1 MEKKDHYR
9 LYKSGKR
16 WLAALVVT
24 VAAGAVLTTAGPT
37 VQAAGTDDAAK
48 VTAAEPASWETQ
60 LAALKSAV
68 AAGNWG
74 NLTVNN
80 QTVSAVLAGVTD
92 EASFN
97 SAWSEV
103 AQTII
108 SNTVASKFAKPADQ
122 TAFIQAQSTDAQY
135 AGKTN
140 AEVLSEIIQSGAAA
154 PDFGAV
160 LNHLITY
167 TTTEADQFQPAT
179 DDPVKT
185 NKNNLTAFLQANSKI
200 GQLLVEK
207 KDGTTTTVTAIVAQ
221 AADADSLAQAWSA
234 VAQAVITNEMQAKLN
249 LPDTTSAASRNT
261 MSKLLAAKANGATVA
276 NNQVLANV
284 VAANTPSTEN
294 PELNVATAMGN
305 ICEAVDSAVANTRLA
320 ADWQENKDSLLAF
333 LQSSNLGSLTAPT
346 AGGSLTA
353 LVNGV
358 QDTAGL
364 TKAWGE
370 TAQAVLINEMQTKLG
385 LADTTSAA
393 SRSKLAELL
402 NTKSSDI
409 HYSGDTNGD
418 VFEKVIAANT
428 PSAANPTINAATAM
442 GNVTQAVDDAT
453 ATPLPADWQTNKDA
467 LTTFINTNS
476 KIGQMTVQI
485 DTQGNTATVAAIVG
499 QVKDADSLAKA
510 WSVVAQAVLADEL
523 KTKLNLPDTTSNASL
538 SAMTKLMTAKADGAN
553 VTNAETIAK
562 VIADNTPSATNPTPS
577 VATAMGEV
585 SDAADDAVANT
596 QVTADWQINKDSLTA
611 FLKNDGAIG
620 QATVKTPNG
629 NVTLASL
636 ADQIKD
642 ADSLAKTWT
651 AVGQAVLADEVK
663 TKLGLADTTS
673 AESLST
679 IAKFLEA
686 TPTGS
691 TKTNGA
697 GLTKVVADQ
706 TPSAANPTIDAAT
719 AMGKISKAVDDAADN
734 TQLPA
739 DWQVNKENLTKFLQD
754 NKLDQLPVSAASQQ
768 TLADVVNDVKSQD
781 DFAQAW
787 NQVVFA
793 VATHEAAAKLGLPD
807 ANNEQVKAYLDAES
821 QVPEYAGKTNQEVI
835 AELAMASAPSTAN
848 PTPTFGNVL
857 APVTSYVDTSAA
869 AQTNWQKNVAS
880 LQGALSFNKL
890 SGLTG
895 TANGETGTL
904 TKLLTDTKDDTT
916 FAQTWNAAYQAVG
929 VEMAK
934 QALGLSDTTSPDNLA
949 KIGAFLN
956 APSLQTGKTNA
967 EVFQAITEKGTP
979 TPENPTPDYNAILA
993 TLSQSIHQEAEN
1005 YKPVTPTKENW
1016 QKNVDSLQQALDFNK
1031 LSGLTASA
1039 NGETSTLTK
1048 LLTDTKDDPTF
1059 AETWKAAYQA
1069 VVAELIRQ
1077 NLGLN
1082 DITNPANAEKIDAF
1096 LQAPSLQAGKTN
1108 AEVFQAITDKGTPT
1122 TDNPTPDYNALL
1134 ATLTQSIHQEAEN
1147 YNPQPTT
1154 ENWQKNQA
1162 ALKQYLASKG
1172 YDKLPESNGSKTTL
1186 ADVVDAVDSD
1196 TSLNQA
1202 WATSANAIVAAKAQQ
1217 EIDPKNPLDEK
1228 VFEALLAAP
1237 STDPKYAGQTN
1248 GEVIA
1253 DMIAAGAA
1261 SVTNPTPD
1269 YAANGNALTNY
1280 VDQAVTYARVSITV
1294 TDFTTAGHGDAF
1306 DQRMLLFMVGQKVV
1320 LTPQAPNGYKYDH
1333 VEFEGVD
1340 QKSATGV
1347 LDWSDKIQ
1355 AGKQYDITYFYTP
1368 INQGGGG
1375 TVTPTYPNTPS
1386 NYEQAAHGE
1395 VFVKNPNGALLY
1407 SDMNMTNQISG
1418 RLLNLGTA
1426 WTYYKKVFDANG
1438 NLIGYNLGGQQYVKA
1453 GDVQE
1458 TPVQNITLEDFS
1470 GVAQIVNGDAQ
1481 VYSDAAMTQPISG
1494 QTLSVGSRWRAYQKV
1509 FINGTLAGY
1518 NLGGKQFVKAAN
1530 VTVDTMVAK
1539 RGVFT
1544 VRYPANPRWSIA
1556 VYNEN
1561 LQVQKVIPAGSH
1573 WQIYGVKTLS
1583 NGQAYYN
1590 LGGNQWVPVDYGTLQ

>member
-1 MEKKDHYR
+1 MFKLMRIRHLLFCYYATFQTAAQCRLYLFRVELSISLKGEVCNMEKKDHYR

-221 AADADSLAQAWSA
+221 AADADSLAQAWTA

-305 ICEAVDSAVANTRLA
+305 ICEAVDSAVANTQLA

-393 SRSKLAELL
+393 SRSKLADLL
-402 NTKSSDI
+402 NTKSSDT

-428 PSAANPTINAATAM
+428 PSAANPTINAPTAM
-442 GNVTQAVDDAT
+442 GNITQAVDDAT
-453 ATPLPADWQTNKDA
+453 ATP
-467 LTTFINTNS
+467 
-476 KIGQMTVQI
+476 
-485 DTQGNTATVAAIVG
+485 
-499 QVKDADSLAKA
+499 
-510 WSVVAQAVLADEL
+510 
-523 KTKLNLPDTTSNASL
+523 
-538 SAMTKLMTAKADGAN
+538 
-553 VTNAETIAK
+553 
-562 VIADNTPSATNPTPS
+562 
-577 VATAMGEV
+577 
-585 SDAADDAVANT
+585 
-596 QVTADWQINKDSLTA
+596 
-611 FLKNDGAIG
+611 
-620 QATVKTPNG
+620 
-629 NVTLASL
+629 
-636 ADQIKD
+636 
-642 ADSLAKTWT
+642 
-651 AVGQAVLADEVK
+651 
-663 TKLGLADTTS
+663 
-673 AESLST
+673 
-679 IAKFLEA
+679 
-686 TPTGS
+686 
-691 TKTNGA
+691 
-697 GLTKVVADQ
+697 
-706 TPSAANPTIDAAT
+706 
-719 AMGKISKAVDDAADN
+719 
-734 TQLPA
+734 LPA

-821 QVPEYAGKTNQEVI
+821 QVPEHAGKTNQEVI
-835 AELAMASAPSTAN
+835 AELAMESAPSTAN

-880 LQGALSFNKL
+880 LQEALSFNKL
-890 SGLTG
+890 ADLTG
-895 TANGETGTL
+895 TVNGKTDKLSQLLAN
-904 TKLLTDTKDDTT
+904 TKDDDS
-916 FAQTWNAAYQAVG
+916 FAQTWDAAYQAVG

-949 KIGAFLN
+949 KIEAFLN
-956 APSLQTGKTNA
+956 APSLQTGKTND

-979 TPENPTPDYNAILA
+979 TSENPTPDYNAILA

-1172 YDKLPESNGSKTTL
+1172 YDKLPESSGSKTTL

-1306 DQRMLLFMVGQKVV
+1306 DQRMLLFMVEQKVV
-1320 LTPQAPNGYKYDH
+1320 LTPQAPNGYQYDH

>member
-16 WLAALVVT
+16 WLAALVLT
-24 VAAGAVLTTAGPT
+24 VAAGAVLTTGAPT
-37 VQAAGTDDAAK
+37 AQAAGTNGGAA
-48 VTAAEPASWETQ
+48 VTAAEPASWKTQ
-60 LAALKSAV
+60 LAALNSAV
-68 AAGNWG
+68 TAGNWG
-74 NLTVNN
+74 NLTYQN
-80 QTVSAVLAGVTD
+80 QKISAILAGVSD
-92 EASFN
+92 EMSLN
-97 SAWSEV
+97 LAWSETFQ
-103 AQTII
+103 AI
-108 SNTVASKFAKPADQ
+108 SNNTVSSNLPDSDVQIFNVSK
-122 TAFIQAQSTDAQY
+122 STDPNY
-135 AGKTN
+135 SGKMN
-140 AEVLSEIIQSGAAA
+140 SEVLTSMMRSGTPEVDQPT
-154 PDFGAV
+154 PDFGAI
-160 LNHLITY
+160 LNQAIAYTKTQIEDYKITR
-167 TTTEADQFQPAT
+167 
-179 DDPVKT
+179 
-185 NKNNLTAFLQANSKI
+185 NKWSLSGFVQAHSAI
-200 GQLLVEK
+200 GQSTIEK
-207 KDGTTTTVTAIVAQ
+207 PDGTKITLAAVVDQITDTA
-221 AADADSLAQAWSA
+221 SLAQAWSA
-234 VAQAVITNEMQAKLN
+234 VAQAAISNELQAKLN
-249 LPDTTSAASRNT
+249 LPDTTSAASQDTIEKFMTSTASGETVTNAE
-261 MSKLLAAKANGATVA
+261 KIAKAVADNSPSDANPIPNIDTV
-276 NNQVLANV
+276 
-284 VAANTPSTEN
+284 
-294 PELNVATAMGN
+294 MGN
-305 ICEAVDSAVANTRLA
+305 INAVVDSAVTN
-320 ADWQENKDSLLAF
+320 
-333 LQSSNLGSLTAPT
+333 
-346 AGGSLTA
+346 
-353 LVNGV
+353 
-358 QDTAGL
+358 
-364 TKAWGE
+364 
-370 TAQAVLINEMQTKLG
+370 TKLPE
-385 LADTTSAA
+385 T
-393 SRSKLAELL
+393 
-402 NTKSSDI
+402 
-409 HYSGDTNGD
+409 
-418 VFEKVIAANT
+418 
-428 PSAANPTINAATAM
+428 
-442 GNVTQAVDDAT
+442 
-453 ATPLPADWQTNKDA
+453 ADWQTNKTA
-467 LTTFINTNS
+467 LTDFINTNS
-476 KIGQMTVQI
+476 KIGQMTVKI
-485 DTQGNTATVAAIVG
+485 DNNGNTATVATIVS
-499 QVKDADSLAKA
+499 QVNDAAGLTKA
-510 WSVVAQAVLADEL
+510 WSAVAQAVLADEL
-523 KTKLNLPDTTSNASL
+523 KTKLNLSDTTSDASV
-538 SAMTKLMTAKADGAN
+538 SAMTKLLDAKAQGSDI
-553 VTNAETIAK
+553 TNSDAIAK
-562 VIADNTPSATNPTPS
+562 VIADNTPSESNPTPS
-577 VATAMGEV
+577 VPTAMV
-585 SDAADDAVANT
+585 QISDAADNAVANT
-596 QVTADWQINKDSLTA
+596 QLTADWQINKDGLIA
-611 FLKNDGAIG
+611 FLKTNSTIG

-691 TKTNGA
+691 TETNGA

-821 QVPEYAGKTNQEVI
+821 QVPEHAGKTNQEVI
-835 AELAMASAPSTAN
+835 AELAMESAPSTAN

-880 LQGALSFNKL
+880 LQEALSFNKL
-890 SGLTG
+890 ADLTG
-895 TANGETGTL
+895 TVNGKTDKLSQLLAN
-904 TKLLTDTKDDTT
+904 TKDDDS
-916 FAQTWNAAYQAVG
+916 FAQTWDAAYQAVG

-949 KIGAFLN
+949 KIEAFLN
-956 APSLQTGKTNA
+956 APSLQTGKTND

-979 TPENPTPDYNAILA
+979 TSENPTPDYNAILA

-1059 AETWKAAYQA
+1059 AETWKVAYQA

-1172 YDKLPESNGSKTTL
+1172 YDKLPESSVSKTTL

-1320 LTPQAPNGYKYDH
+1320 LTPQAPNGYQYDH

-1375 TVTPTYPNTPS
+1375 TVTPTYPTTPS

-1494 QTLSVGSRWRAYQKV
+1494 QTLSVGSRWHAYQKV

>member
-305 ICEAVDSAVANTRLA
+305 ICEAVDSAVANTQLA

-393 SRSKLAELL
+393 SRSKLADLL
-402 NTKSSDI
+402 NTKSSDT

-428 PSAANPTINAATAM
+428 PSAANPTINAPTAM
-442 GNVTQAVDDAT
+442 GNITQVVDDAT
-453 ATPLPADWQTNKDA
+453 ATP
-467 LTTFINTNS
+467 
-476 KIGQMTVQI
+476 
-485 DTQGNTATVAAIVG
+485 
-499 QVKDADSLAKA
+499 
-510 WSVVAQAVLADEL
+510 
-523 KTKLNLPDTTSNASL
+523 
-538 SAMTKLMTAKADGAN
+538 
-553 VTNAETIAK
+553 
-562 VIADNTPSATNPTPS
+562 
-577 VATAMGEV
+577 
-585 SDAADDAVANT
+585 
-596 QVTADWQINKDSLTA
+596 
-611 FLKNDGAIG
+611 
-620 QATVKTPNG
+620 
-629 NVTLASL
+629 
-636 ADQIKD
+636 
-642 ADSLAKTWT
+642 
-651 AVGQAVLADEVK
+651 
-663 TKLGLADTTS
+663 
-673 AESLST
+673 
-679 IAKFLEA
+679 
-686 TPTGS
+686 
-691 TKTNGA
+691 
-697 GLTKVVADQ
+697 
-706 TPSAANPTIDAAT
+706 
-719 AMGKISKAVDDAADN
+719 
-734 TQLPA
+734 LPA

-821 QVPEYAGKTNQEVI
+821 QVPEHAGKTNQEVI
-835 AELAMASAPSTAN
+835 AELAMKSAPSTAN

-880 LQGALSFNKL
+880 LQEALSFNKL
-890 SGLTG
+890 ADLTG
-895 TANGETGTL
+895 TVNGKTDKLSQLLAN
-904 TKLLTDTKDDTT
+904 TKDDDS
-916 FAQTWNAAYQAVG
+916 FAQTWDAAYQAVG

-949 KIGAFLN
+949 KIEAFLN
-956 APSLQTGKTNA
+956 APSLQTGKTND

-979 TPENPTPDYNAILA
+979 TSENPTPDYNAILA

-1253 DMIAAGAA
+1253 DMIVAGAA

-1320 LTPQAPNGYKYDH
+1320 LTPQAPNGYQYDH

-1375 TVTPTYPNTPS
+1375 TVTPTYPTTPS

>member
-200 GQLLVEK
+200 GQLPVEK

-305 ICEAVDSAVANTRLA
+305 ICEAVDSAVANTQLA

-393 SRSKLAELL
+393 SRSKLADLL
-402 NTKSSDI
+402 NTKSSDT

-428 PSAANPTINAATAM
+428 PSAANPTINAPTAM
-442 GNVTQAVDDAT
+442 GNITQAVDDAT
-453 ATPLPADWQTNKDA
+453 ATP
-467 LTTFINTNS
+467 
-476 KIGQMTVQI
+476 
-485 DTQGNTATVAAIVG
+485 
-499 QVKDADSLAKA
+499 
-510 WSVVAQAVLADEL
+510 
-523 KTKLNLPDTTSNASL
+523 
-538 SAMTKLMTAKADGAN
+538 
-553 VTNAETIAK
+553 
-562 VIADNTPSATNPTPS
+562 
-577 VATAMGEV
+577 
-585 SDAADDAVANT
+585 
-596 QVTADWQINKDSLTA
+596 
-611 FLKNDGAIG
+611 
-620 QATVKTPNG
+620 
-629 NVTLASL
+629 
-636 ADQIKD
+636 
-642 ADSLAKTWT
+642 
-651 AVGQAVLADEVK
+651 
-663 TKLGLADTTS
+663 
-673 AESLST
+673 
-679 IAKFLEA
+679 
-686 TPTGS
+686 
-691 TKTNGA
+691 
-697 GLTKVVADQ
+697 
-706 TPSAANPTIDAAT
+706 
-719 AMGKISKAVDDAADN
+719 
-734 TQLPA
+734 LPA

-821 QVPEYAGKTNQEVI
+821 QVPEHAGKTNQEVI

-880 LQGALSFNKL
+880 LQEALSFNKL
-890 SGLTG
+890 ADLTG
-895 TANGETGTL
+895 TVNGKTDKLSQLLAN
-904 TKLLTDTKDDTT
+904 TKDDDS
-916 FAQTWNAAYQAVG
+916 FAQTWDAAYQAVG

-1172 YDKLPESNGSKTTL
+1172 YDKLPESSGSKTTL

-1269 YAANGNALTNY
+1269 YAANSNALTNY

-1320 LTPQAPNGYKYDH
+1320 LTPQAPNGYQYDH

-1375 TVTPTYPNTPS
+1375 TVTPTYPTTPS

>member
-305 ICEAVDSAVANTRLA
+305 ICEAVDSAVANTQLA

-393 SRSKLAELL
+393 SRSKLADLL
-402 NTKSSDI
+402 NTKSSDT

-428 PSAANPTINAATAM
+428 PSAANPTINAPTAM
-442 GNVTQAVDDAT
+442 GNITQAVDDAT
-453 ATPLPADWQTNKDA
+453 ATP
-467 LTTFINTNS
+467 
-476 KIGQMTVQI
+476 
-485 DTQGNTATVAAIVG
+485 
-499 QVKDADSLAKA
+499 
-510 WSVVAQAVLADEL
+510 
-523 KTKLNLPDTTSNASL
+523 
-538 SAMTKLMTAKADGAN
+538 
-553 VTNAETIAK
+553 
-562 VIADNTPSATNPTPS
+562 
-577 VATAMGEV
+577 
-585 SDAADDAVANT
+585 
-596 QVTADWQINKDSLTA
+596 
-611 FLKNDGAIG
+611 
-620 QATVKTPNG
+620 
-629 NVTLASL
+629 
-636 ADQIKD
+636 
-642 ADSLAKTWT
+642 
-651 AVGQAVLADEVK
+651 
-663 TKLGLADTTS
+663 
-673 AESLST
+673 
-679 IAKFLEA
+679 
-686 TPTGS
+686 
-691 TKTNGA
+691 
-697 GLTKVVADQ
+697 
-706 TPSAANPTIDAAT
+706 
-719 AMGKISKAVDDAADN
+719 
-734 TQLPA
+734 LPA

-787 NQVVFA
+787 NQVAFA

-821 QVPEYAGKTNQEVI
+821 QVPEHAGKTNQEVI
-835 AELAMASAPSTAN
+835 AELAMESAPSTAN

-880 LQGALSFNKL
+880 LQEALSFNKL
-890 SGLTG
+890 ADLTG
-895 TANGETGTL
+895 TVNGKTDKLSQLLAN
-904 TKLLTDTKDDTT
+904 TKDDDS
-916 FAQTWNAAYQAVG
+916 FAQTWDAAYQAVG

-1172 YDKLPESNGSKTTL
+1172 YDKLPESSGSKTTL

-1261 SVTNPTPD
+1261 SATNPTPD

-1320 LTPQAPNGYKYDH
+1320 LTPQAPNGYQYDH

-1375 TVTPTYPNTPS
+1375 TVTPTYPTTPS

>member
-1 MEKKDHYR
+1 MFKLMRIRHLLFCYYATFQTAAQCRLYLFRVELSISLKGEVCNMEKKDHYR

-24 VAAGAVLTTAGPT
+24 VAAGAVLTSEVQPA
-37 VQAAGTDDAAK
+37 QAAGTDGGAA
-48 VTAAEPASWETQ
+48 VTAAEPAVWKTQ
-60 LAALKSAV
+60 LTALQNAV
-68 AAGNWG
+68 TAGNWNDIPYG
-74 NLTVNN
+74 A
-80 QTVSAVLAGVTD
+80 QKVSGILAGVKD
-92 EASFN
+92 EMSLNLAWGETFQAITGSIVTSNLPDSGSQSIFN
-97 SAWSEV
+97 VS
-103 AQTII
+103 
-108 SNTVASKFAKPADQ
+108 
-122 TAFIQAQSTDAQY
+122 QSTDPNYQ
-135 AGKTN
+135 GKTN
-140 AEVLSEIIQSGAAA
+140 SEALSAMASSGVPVADQPT
-154 PDFGAV
+154 PDFAAI
-160 LNHLITY
+160 LKKATTY
-167 TTTEADQFQPAT
+167 T
-179 DDPVKT
+179 
-185 NKNNLTAFLQANSKI
+185 KNQIDTYKITHNQWSLSGFVQAHSVI
-200 GQLLVEK
+200 GQQLVQI
-207 KDGTTTTVTAIVAQ
+207 DQQGTTAKIADIVAQ
-221 AADADSLAQAWSA
+221 AKDAASLANAWSI
-234 VAQAVITNEMQAKLN
+234 VAQAVITNELQVKLN
-249 LPDTTSAASRNT
+249 LPDTTSVASKNT
-261 MSKLLAAKANGATVA
+261 IDKFLAGKASGQTVTNAENFAKIIAQNSPTDSDPV
-276 NNQVLANV
+276 
-284 VAANTPSTEN
+284 PSIDT
-294 PELNVATAMGN
+294 LMGN
-305 ICEAVDSAVANTRLA
+305 ISAAVDTAVAATQL
-320 ADWQENKDSLLAF
+320 
-333 LQSSNLGSLTAPT
+333 P
-346 AGGSLTA
+346 
-353 LVNGV
+353 
-358 QDTAGL
+358 
-364 TKAWGE
+364 E
-370 TAQAVLINEMQTKLG
+370 T
-385 LADTTSAA
+385 
-393 SRSKLAELL
+393 
-402 NTKSSDI
+402 
-409 HYSGDTNGD
+409 
-418 VFEKVIAANT
+418 
-428 PSAANPTINAATAM
+428 
-442 GNVTQAVDDAT
+442 
-453 ATPLPADWQTNKDA
+453 ADWQTNKDG
-467 LTTFINTNS
+467 LTAFINSNS
-476 KIGQMTVQI
+476 KIGQMTIKI
-485 DTQGNTATVAAIVG
+485 DNDGHTATVSTIVG
-499 QVKDADSLAKA
+499 QVKDADSLARA
-510 WSVVAQAVLADEL
+510 WSAVAQAVLADEL
-523 KTKLNLPDTTSNASL
+523 KTKMNLPDTTSDASL
-538 SAMTKLMTAKADGAN
+538 STMTKLLNAKAQGSDI
-553 VTNAETIAK
+553 TNSEEIAK
-562 VIADNTPSATNPTPS
+562 VIAANSPSTTNPTLS
-577 VATAMGEV
+577 VATAMGKV
-585 SDAADDAVANT
+585 SQAADDAVANT
-596 QVTADWQINKDSLTA
+596 QLAADWQINKDSLTA
-611 FLKNDGAIG
+611 FVNANSKIG
-620 QATVKTPNG
+620 QMTVKIDNDDHTATVSAIVG
-629 NVTLASL
+629 
-636 ADQIKD
+636 QIKD
-642 ADSLAKTWT
+642 ADSLAKAWSA
-651 AVGQAVLADEVK
+651 AVQTVLADEVK
-663 TKLGLADTTS
+663 TKLGLPDTTS

-679 IAKFLEA
+679 ITKFLDA

-691 TKTNGA
+691 QETNGA
-697 GLTKVVADQ
+697 ALAKVIAEQ
-706 TPSAANPTIDAAT
+706 TPSATNPTIDAAA
-719 AMGKISKAVDDAADN
+719 AMGKISDAVDTVAEK

-739 DWQVNKENLTKFLQD
+739 DWQVNKDNVTKFLKD
-754 NKLDQLPVSAASQQ
+754 NKFDQLKTSAAGSQ
-768 TLADVVNDVKSQD
+768 TLADVVNGIKSQS

-787 NQVVFA
+787 PQVAFVI
-793 VATHEAAAKLGLPD
+793 ATHEAAAKLGVAD
-807 ANNEQVKAYLDAES
+807 TSDQVKAYLDAQS
-821 QVPEYAGKTNQEVI
+821 QVPAYAGKTNQE
-835 AELAMASAPSTAN
+835 AFTELAMATAPGAAN
-848 PTPTFGNVL
+848 PTPNFGNVF
-857 APVTSYVDTSAA
+857 ADTVTKYVDASVT
-869 AQTNWQKNVAS
+869 AQANWQKNVAS
-880 LQGALSFNKL
+880 LQEALS
-890 SGLTG
+890 
-895 TANGETGTL
+895 
-904 TKLLTDTKDDTT
+904 
-916 FAQTWNAAYQAVG
+916 
-929 VEMAK
+929 
-934 QALGLSDTTSPDNLA
+934 
-949 KIGAFLN
+949 
-956 APSLQTGKTNA
+956 
-967 EVFQAITEKGTP
+967 
-979 TPENPTPDYNAILA
+979 
-993 TLSQSIHQEAEN
+993 
-1005 YKPVTPTKENW
+1005 
-1016 QKNVDSLQQALDFNK
+1016 FNK

-1172 YDKLPESNGSKTTL
+1172 YDKLPESSGSKTTL

-1261 SVTNPTPD
+1261 SATNPTPD

-1320 LTPQAPNGYKYDH
+1320 LTPQAPNGYQYDH

-1375 TVTPTYPNTPS
+1375 TVTPTYPTTPS

>member
-305 ICEAVDSAVANTRLA
+305 ICEVVDSAVANTQLA

-393 SRSKLAELL
+393 SRSKLADLL
-402 NTKSSDI
+402 NTKSSDT

-428 PSAANPTINAATAM
+428 PSAANPTINAPTAM
-442 GNVTQAVDDAT
+442 GNITQAVDDAT
-453 ATPLPADWQTNKDA
+453 ATP
-467 LTTFINTNS
+467 
-476 KIGQMTVQI
+476 
-485 DTQGNTATVAAIVG
+485 
-499 QVKDADSLAKA
+499 
-510 WSVVAQAVLADEL
+510 
-523 KTKLNLPDTTSNASL
+523 
-538 SAMTKLMTAKADGAN
+538 
-553 VTNAETIAK
+553 
-562 VIADNTPSATNPTPS
+562 
-577 VATAMGEV
+577 
-585 SDAADDAVANT
+585 
-596 QVTADWQINKDSLTA
+596 
-611 FLKNDGAIG
+611 
-620 QATVKTPNG
+620 
-629 NVTLASL
+629 
-636 ADQIKD
+636 
-642 ADSLAKTWT
+642 
-651 AVGQAVLADEVK
+651 
-663 TKLGLADTTS
+663 
-673 AESLST
+673 
-679 IAKFLEA
+679 
-686 TPTGS
+686 
-691 TKTNGA
+691 
-697 GLTKVVADQ
+697 
-706 TPSAANPTIDAAT
+706 
-719 AMGKISKAVDDAADN
+719 
-734 TQLPA
+734 LPA

-787 NQVVFA
+787 NQVAFA

-821 QVPEYAGKTNQEVI
+821 QVPEHAGKTNQEVI
-835 AELAMASAPSTAN
+835 AELAMESAPSTAN

-880 LQGALSFNKL
+880 LQEALSFNKL
-890 SGLTG
+890 ADLTG
-895 TANGETGTL
+895 TVNGKTDKLSQLLAN
-904 TKLLTDTKDDTT
+904 TKDDDS
-916 FAQTWNAAYQAVG
+916 FAQTWDAAYQAVG

-1172 YDKLPESNGSKTTL
+1172 YDKLPESSGSKTTL

-1261 SVTNPTPD
+1261 SATNPTPD

-1320 LTPQAPNGYKYDH
+1320 LTPQAPNGYQYDH

-1375 TVTPTYPNTPS
+1375 TVTPTYPTTPS

>member
-200 GQLLVEK
+200 GQLPVEK

-284 VAANTPSTEN
+284 VTANTPSTEN

-305 ICEAVDSAVANTRLA
+305 ICEAVDSAVANTQLA

-442 GNVTQAVDDAT
+442 GNITQAVDDAT

-691 TKTNGA
+691 TETNGA

-793 VATHEAAAKLGLPD
+793 VATHEAAAKLGVAD
-807 ANNEQVKAYLDAES
+807 TSDQVKAYLDAQS
-821 QVPEYAGKTNQEVI
+821 QVPAYAGKTNQE
-835 AELAMASAPSTAN
+835 AFTELAMATAPGAAN
-848 PTPTFGNVL
+848 PTPNFGNVF
-857 APVTSYVDTSAA
+857 ADTVTKYVDASVT
-869 AQTNWQKNVAS
+869 AQANWQKNVAS
-880 LQGALSFNKL
+880 LQEALS
-890 SGLTG
+890 
-895 TANGETGTL
+895 
-904 TKLLTDTKDDTT
+904 
-916 FAQTWNAAYQAVG
+916 
-929 VEMAK
+929 
-934 QALGLSDTTSPDNLA
+934 
-949 KIGAFLN
+949 
-956 APSLQTGKTNA
+956 
-967 EVFQAITEKGTP
+967 
-979 TPENPTPDYNAILA
+979 
-993 TLSQSIHQEAEN
+993 
-1005 YKPVTPTKENW
+1005 
-1016 QKNVDSLQQALDFNK
+1016 FNK

-1261 SVTNPTPD
+1261 SATNPTPD

-1320 LTPQAPNGYKYDH
+1320 LTPQAPNGYQYDH

-1561 LQVQKVIPAGSH
+1561 LQVQKIIPAGSH

>member
-305 ICEAVDSAVANTRLA
+305 ICEAVDSAVANTQLA

-393 SRSKLAELL
+393 SRSKLADLL
-402 NTKSSDI
+402 NTKSSDT

-428 PSAANPTINAATAM
+428 PSAANPTINAPTAM
-442 GNVTQAVDDAT
+442 GNITQAVDDAT
-453 ATPLPADWQTNKDA
+453 ATP
-467 LTTFINTNS
+467 
-476 KIGQMTVQI
+476 
-485 DTQGNTATVAAIVG
+485 
-499 QVKDADSLAKA
+499 
-510 WSVVAQAVLADEL
+510 
-523 KTKLNLPDTTSNASL
+523 
-538 SAMTKLMTAKADGAN
+538 
-553 VTNAETIAK
+553 
-562 VIADNTPSATNPTPS
+562 
-577 VATAMGEV
+577 
-585 SDAADDAVANT
+585 
-596 QVTADWQINKDSLTA
+596 
-611 FLKNDGAIG
+611 
-620 QATVKTPNG
+620 
-629 NVTLASL
+629 
-636 ADQIKD
+636 
-642 ADSLAKTWT
+642 
-651 AVGQAVLADEVK
+651 
-663 TKLGLADTTS
+663 
-673 AESLST
+673 
-679 IAKFLEA
+679 
-686 TPTGS
+686 
-691 TKTNGA
+691 
-697 GLTKVVADQ
+697 
-706 TPSAANPTIDAAT
+706 
-719 AMGKISKAVDDAADN
+719 
-734 TQLPA
+734 LPA

-821 QVPEYAGKTNQEVI
+821 QVPEHAGKTNQEVI
-835 AELAMASAPSTAN
+835 AELAMESAPSTAN

-880 LQGALSFNKL
+880 LQEALSFNKL
-890 SGLTG
+890 ADLTG
-895 TANGETGTL
+895 TVNGKTDKLSQLLAN
-904 TKLLTDTKDDTT
+904 TKDDDS
-916 FAQTWNAAYQAVG
+916 FAQTWDAAYQAVG

-949 KIGAFLN
+949 KIEAFLN
-956 APSLQTGKTNA
+956 APSLQTGKTND

-979 TPENPTPDYNAILA
+979 TSENPTPDYNAILA

-1172 YDKLPESNGSKTTL
+1172 YDKLPESSGSKTTL

-1253 DMIAAGAA
+1253 DMIVAGAA

-1320 LTPQAPNGYKYDH
+1320 LTPQAPNGYQYDH

-1375 TVTPTYPNTPS
+1375 TVTPTYPTTPS

>member
-108 SNTVASKFAKPADQ
+108 GNTVASKFAKPADQ

-305 ICEAVDSAVANTRLA
+305 ICEAVDSAVANTQLA

-393 SRSKLAELL
+393 SRSKLADLL
-402 NTKSSDI
+402 NTKSSDT

-428 PSAANPTINAATAM
+428 PSAANPTINAPTAM
-442 GNVTQAVDDAT
+442 GNITQAVDDAT
-453 ATPLPADWQTNKDA
+453 ATP
-467 LTTFINTNS
+467 
-476 KIGQMTVQI
+476 
-485 DTQGNTATVAAIVG
+485 
-499 QVKDADSLAKA
+499 
-510 WSVVAQAVLADEL
+510 
-523 KTKLNLPDTTSNASL
+523 
-538 SAMTKLMTAKADGAN
+538 
-553 VTNAETIAK
+553 
-562 VIADNTPSATNPTPS
+562 
-577 VATAMGEV
+577 
-585 SDAADDAVANT
+585 
-596 QVTADWQINKDSLTA
+596 
-611 FLKNDGAIG
+611 
-620 QATVKTPNG
+620 
-629 NVTLASL
+629 
-636 ADQIKD
+636 
-642 ADSLAKTWT
+642 
-651 AVGQAVLADEVK
+651 
-663 TKLGLADTTS
+663 
-673 AESLST
+673 
-679 IAKFLEA
+679 
-686 TPTGS
+686 
-691 TKTNGA
+691 
-697 GLTKVVADQ
+697 
-706 TPSAANPTIDAAT
+706 
-719 AMGKISKAVDDAADN
+719 
-734 TQLPA
+734 LPA

-821 QVPEYAGKTNQEVI
+821 QVPEHAGKTNQEVI
-835 AELAMASAPSTAN
+835 AELAMESAPSTAN

-880 LQGALSFNKL
+880 LQEALSFNKL
-890 SGLTG
+890 ADLTG
-895 TANGETGTL
+895 TVNGKTDKLSQLLAN
-904 TKLLTDTKDDTT
+904 TKDDDS
-916 FAQTWNAAYQAVG
+916 FAQTWDAAYQAVG

-949 KIGAFLN
+949 KIEAFLN
-956 APSLQTGKTNA
+956 APSLQTGKTND

-979 TPENPTPDYNAILA
+979 TSENPTPDYNAILA

-1172 YDKLPESNGSKTTL
+1172 YDKLPESSGSKTTL

-1196 TSLNQA
+1196 ISLNQA

-1320 LTPQAPNGYKYDH
+1320 LTPQAPNGYQYDH